1 MLYPESEIPYPES
14 KIPYPEQ
21 RNFNALLMQHVK
33 SKWVTHFH
41 WRASTQNPKSCS
53 PNPRSHTQNNVLLMH
68 VSCSKLKSSASLI
81 FTGEAAPRIR
91 NPIFSILHS
100 QNNVANFGT
109 DVLLICRTCAH
120 DFHTQSKYHATR
132 INFPVPRV
140 QPLTCRIVVCGL
152 HVQQNSQLYT
162 TGPQQWHPT
171 KAPMPRQGYDRLL
184 LRTQQPRSPSG
195 ARTMPSGSVALR
207 APTYVRTHGGSHDF
221 GVREWDA
228 RFRPRDFS
236 IREWDCRF

>member
-1 MLYPESEIPYPES
+1 MGHSFSQAMLYPESEIPYPES

-152 HVQQNSQLYT
+152 HVQQNSQPHNWT
-162 TGPQQWHPT
+162 TTMASHQGANATAGLRSTIAADAAAEVAIWRT
-171 KAPMPRQGYDRLL
+171 DNAFRQRGF
-184 LRTQQPRSPSG
+184 T
-195 ARTMPSGSVALR
+195 GSH
-207 APTYVRTHGGSHDF
+207 VRTYTWR
-221 GVREWDA
+221 V
-228 RFRPRDFS
+228 P
-236 IREWDCRF
+236 